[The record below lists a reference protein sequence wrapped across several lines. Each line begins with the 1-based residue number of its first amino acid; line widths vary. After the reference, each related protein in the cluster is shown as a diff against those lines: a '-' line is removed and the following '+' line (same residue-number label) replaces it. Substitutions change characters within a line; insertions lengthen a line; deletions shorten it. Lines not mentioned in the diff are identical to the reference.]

1 MTAREDVYTGKTI
14 AEVLAETTEYAGTT
28 PSIVG
33 RSAYEKFKSF
43 ALEATS
49 NSTLSPVVYKELL
62 RAMLVSFGNI
72 SYVDGENKLQRVKSI
87 HAAPERTIAKYFQ
100 ENNIILP
107 VITIQQDSVKDDIN
121 KRRYDNI
128 LIQRSVWNDDIQRAE
143 RVISV
148 ADVPVTIQYSMNLWC
163 KYMEDID
170 QISQSIRG
178 RFNPGVLLKTS
189 ISNSIKAFLM
199 SESNKEGAS
208 APDREDR
215 LLRKSFLVEI
225 ETYIPSPQ
233 FKVTSTGRIEKV
245 VSELWVS

>member
-1 MTAREDVYTGKTI
+1 MTNREEVYTGKTI
-14 AEVLAETTEYAGTT
+14 AEVLSETTEYAGTT

-33 RSAYEKFKSF
+33 RSAYEKFKAF

-49 NSTLSPVVYKELL
+49 NSTLSPLIYKELL
-62 RAMLVSFGNI
+62 RAMIVSFGNM
-72 SYVDGENKLQRVKSI
+72 SYVDGENKLQRVKTI

-107 VITIQQDSVKDDIN
+107 VITVQQDSVKDDTT

-128 LIQRSVWNDDIQRAE
+128 LIQRSVT
-143 RVISV
+143 SV
-148 ADVPVTIQYSMNLWC
+148 
-163 KYMEDID
+163 
-170 QISQSIRG
+170 
-178 RFNPGVLLKTS
+178 
-189 ISNSIKAFLM
+189 SNSIKAFLV
-199 SESNKEGAS
+199 SESNKGGSS

-215 LLRKSFLVEI
+215 LLRKSFMVDI

-233 FKVTSTGRIEKV
+233 FKITSTGRIEKV

>member
-1 MTAREDVYTGKTI
+1 MTNREEVYTGKTI
-14 AEVLAETTEYAGTT
+14 AEVLSETTEYTGTT

-33 RSAYEKFKSF
+33 RSSYEKFKAF

-49 NSTLSPVVYKELL
+49 NSTLSPLIYKELL
-62 RAMLVSFGNI
+62 RAMIVSFGNM
-72 SYVDGENKLQRVKSI
+72 SYVDGENKLQRVKTI

-107 VITIQQDSVKDDIN
+107 VITVQQDSVKDDTT

-128 LIQRSVWNDDIQRAE
+128 LIQRSVWNEDIQRAE

-148 ADVPVTIQYSMNLWC
+148 ADVPITIQYSM
-163 KYMEDID
+163 MEDLA
-170 QISQSIRG
+170 QISQAIRG

-189 ISNSIKAFLM
+189 VSNSIKAFLV
-199 SESNKEGAS
+199 SESNKGGSS

-215 LLRKSFLVEI
+215 LLRKSFMVDI

-233 FKVTSTGRIEKV
+233 FKITSTGRIEKV